1 MHVWRYELG
10 TWVEEDVP
18 LSERHPFL
26 PEGYDHSPFMTLGD
40 TSPGAKG
47 MSVAAHE
54 ASEER
59 GYLIVVFAGEE
70 AMDPVL
76 VSDFPSLLDL
86 LAKLAPIVNASAT
99 ATS

>member
-1 MHVWRYELG
+1 MRIWRYELG
-10 TWVEEDVP
+10 TWVEEEVP

-47 MSVAAHE
+47 MSVATHE
-54 ASEER
+54 ALEGR
-59 GYLIVVFAGEE
+59 GYFVIIFAGKE

-76 VSDFPSLLDL
+76 VSDLPNLLDL
-86 LAKLAPIVNASAT
+86 LGKLASIVSASQK
-99 ATS
+99 

>member
-1 MHVWRYELG
+1 M
-10 TWVEEDVP
+10 EEDVP

-47 MSVAAHE
+47 MSVATHE
-54 ASEER
+54 AMEGR
-59 GYLIVVFAGEE
+59 GYLIIVLAGEE

-76 VSDFPSLLDL
+76 VSDLPSLLDL
-86 LAKLAPIVNASAT
+86 LGKLAPIVSASKK
-99 ATS
+99 

>member
-1 MHVWRYELG
+1 MRIWRYELE
-10 TWVEEDVP
+10 TWVEEEVP

-47 MSVAAHE
+47 MSVATHE
-54 ASEER
+54 ALEGR
-59 GYLIVVFAGEE
+59 GYLVIIFAGKE

-76 VSDFPSLLDL
+76 VSDLPNLLDL
-86 LAKLAPIVNASAT
+86 LGKLAPIVSASQK
-99 ATS
+99 

>member
-10 TWVEEDVP
+10 TWVEEDVA

-26 PEGYDHSPFMTLGD
+26 PEGYDQSPFMTLGD
-40 TSPGAKG
+40 TSPGSKG

-54 ASEER
+54 ASEGS

-70 AMDPVL
+70 AIDPML
-76 VSDFPSLLDL
+76 VSDLPSLLDL
-86 LAKLAPIVNASAT
+86 LGQLAPIVSASQI
-99 ATS
+99 

>member
-10 TWVEEDVP
+10 TWVEEDVA

-40 TSPGAKG
+40 TSPGTKG

-54 ASEER
+54 ASEGS

-70 AMDPVL
+70 AIDPML
-76 VSDFPSLLDL
+76 VSDLPSLLDL
-86 LAKLAPIVNASAT
+86 LGQLAPIVSASQI
-99 ATS
+99 

>member
-10 TWVEEDVP
+10 TWVEEDVA

-40 TSPGAKG
+40 TSPGSKG

-54 ASEER
+54 ASEGS

-70 AMDPVL
+70 AIDPML
-76 VSDFPSLLDL
+76 VSDLPSLLDL
-86 LAKLAPIVNASAT
+86 LGQLAPIVSASQI
-99 ATS
+99 

>member
-10 TWVEEDVP
+10 TWVEEDVA

-40 TSPGAKG
+40 TSPGSKG

-54 ASEER
+54 ASER
-59 GYLIVVFAGEE
+59 SGYLVVVFAGEE
-70 AMDPVL
+70 AMDPML
-76 VSDFPSLLDL
+76 VSDLPSLLDL
-86 LAKLAPIVNASAT
+86 LGKLAPIVSASQT
-99 ATS
+99 

>member
-1 MHVWRYELG
+1 MQVWRYELG

-26 PEGYDHSPFMTLGD
+26 PEGYDQSPFMTLGD

-47 MSVAAHE
+47 MSVVTHE
-54 ASEER
+54 AREGR
-59 GYLIVVFAGEE
+59 GYLIIVFAGEE

-76 VSDFPSLLDL
+76 VSDLPSLLDL
-86 LAKLAPIVNASAT
+86 LGKLAPIVSASKR
-99 ATS
+99 

>member
-10 TWVEEDVP
+10 TWVEEDVA
-18 LSERHPFL
+18 LSERHPFV

-40 TSPGAKG
+40 TSPGSKG

-54 ASEER
+54 ASEGS

-70 AMDPVL
+70 AMDPML
-76 VSDFPSLLDL
+76 VSDLPSLLDL
-86 LAKLAPIVNASAT
+86 LGKLAPIVSASQT
-99 ATS
+99 

>member
-1 MHVWRYELG
+1 MRIWRYELG

-18 LSERHPFL
+18 LSEKHPFL

-40 TSPGAKG
+40 TSPGARG

-54 ASEER
+54 VSEGK

-70 AMDPVL
+70 AMDPIV
-76 VSDFPSLLDL
+76 VSDLPSLLDL
-86 LAKLAPIVNASAT
+86 LGKLAPIVSASPH
-99 ATS
+99 

>member
-1 MHVWRYELG
+1 MRVWRYELG
-10 TWVEEDVP
+10 TWVEEEVP

-47 MSVAAHE
+47 MSVACHE
-54 ASEER
+54 AAEGR

-76 VSDFPSLLDL
+76 VSDLPSLLDL
-86 LAKLAPIVNASAT
+86 LGKLAPIVSASQK
-99 ATS
+99 